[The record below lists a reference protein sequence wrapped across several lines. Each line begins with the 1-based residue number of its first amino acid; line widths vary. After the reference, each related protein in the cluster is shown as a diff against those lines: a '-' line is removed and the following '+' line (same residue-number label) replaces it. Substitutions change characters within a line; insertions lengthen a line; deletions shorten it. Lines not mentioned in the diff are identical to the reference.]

1 MRQSGTGYAA
11 RRAGDT
17 SARTIRRH
25 GTMAIGRWDPFR
37 SVWTLR
43 DTFDRLVYD
52 NVVRPT
58 SGLLSGGRSYLP
70 VDVIERDGGYVLRAT
85 MPGIDPDDVQ
95 ITLTGTTVTIQG
107 ESRREEEQEGQSWIV
122 RERRGA
128 SFYRSVTLPAPIDA
142 DRAEARYEHG
152 VLTLAL
158 PKAQGAQPRQIRLKG
173 SRQPTRDTRT
183 ARQPGQPTSEP
194 VSPQTPGLPP
204 APPADIVDDASQQSF

>member
-1 MRQSGTGYAA
+1 
-11 RRAGDT
+11 
-17 SARTIRRH
+17 
-25 GTMAIGRWDPFR
+25 MAIGRWDPFR
-37 SVWTLR
+37 GVWTLR

-70 VDVIERDGGYVLRAT
+70 VDVIARDDGYILRAT

-107 ESRREEEQEGQSWIV
+107 ESRREEEQQEGQSWIV
-122 RERRGA
+122 RERRSA

-142 DRAEARYEHG
+142 DQAEARYEHG

-158 PKAQGAQPRQIRLKG
+158 PKAQEAQPRQIRLVG
-173 SRQPTRDTRT
+173 SRQPTHNTRRP
-183 ARQPGQPTSEP
+183 RQPAQPTSEP
-194 VSPQTPGLPP
+194 VSSQPPGLPP
-204 APPADIVDDASQQSF
+204 APPADIVDEASKQSFPASDPPAYYLTPR

>member
-1 MRQSGTGYAA
+1 
-11 RRAGDT
+11 
-17 SARTIRRH
+17 
-25 GTMAIGRWDPFR
+25 MAIGRWDPFR
-37 SVWTLR
+37 GVWTLR

-70 VDVIERDGGYVLRAT
+70 VDMIERDDGYVLRAT

-107 ESRREEEQEGQSWIV
+107 ESRREEEQQEGQTWIV
-122 RERRGA
+122 RERRSA
-128 SFYRSVTLPAPIDA
+128 SFYRSVTFPAPIDA

-158 PKAQGAQPRQIRLKG
+158 PKAQEAQPRQIRLDG

-183 ARQPGQPTSEP
+183 PRQPGLPTAEP
-194 VSPQTPGLPP
+194 VSAQPPGLPT
-204 APPADIVDDASQQSF
+204 APPADIVDDASQQSFPASDPPAYYPTSR